1 MLAWA
6 VFFSPNILEW
16 EWNYRDNRAIKNEK
30 LMMTQNGWERLSFS
44 LFLTSAYSLLNKE
57 RKFE

>member
-1 MLAWA
+1 MLAW
-6 VFFSPNILEW
+6 VEFFSPNILEW

-44 LFLTSAYSLLNKE
+44 LCLTSAYSLLNKE
-57 RKFE
+57 KFE